1 MIKITQLKRLFATT
15 TVLGSMVLAMPAFSQ
30 SMEEAVRLT
39 IETNPTI
46 GVVTTNREAI
56 EEELDQAHGLYLPQ
70 VDLTLGVGP
79 EWTNDQ
85 TTRAAGRDNESLIRQ
100 DARIQLQQR
109 IFSGYETSYTVE
121 REKART
127 ESAARRVY
135 ENSEFIALDA
145 IGAYLEVIRQRELFA
160 LSKQNVDFHANILG
174 KLEER
179 LQGGVGTQ
187 ADVSQTRG
195 RLARAQAT
203 LSRTGNELGNAEAL
217 YTRIVGQYPGKLS
230 RPVVPTEA
238 LPQSIDQAVDLATLQ
253 NPTVRVN
260 EADVD
265 AADAEIGIATAAYYP
280 NVNLEA
286 ESNYREDA
294 NGTETYESDSNVL
307 LRMRW
312 NLFRGGIDRAARQ
325 EAVKRMHQAR
335 NARWEAVV
343 GANEEARRSWFTYQA
358 SAQQIEQLE
367 AAVID
372 LRNTRD
378 SYQQQFDVG
387 QRTLLDLLDAE
398 NELFTA
404 RGQLVSADINTARS
418 AYRLLASTG
427 QLLKTLNINAPEQAS
442 PVTKGFKES
451 IALD

>member
-1 MIKITQLKRLFATT
+1 MKTTTFKRLLATT
-15 TVLGSMVLAMPAFSQ
+15 AILATTLMTTPVMAQ
-30 SMEEAVRLT
+30 SMTDVVKLT
-39 IETNPTI
+39 LETNPTI
-46 GVVTTNREAI
+46 GVVATNREAI
-56 EEELDQAHGLYLPQ
+56 EEELDQARGLYLPQ
-70 VDLTLGVGP
+70 VDVTLGVGP
-79 EWTNDQ
+79 EQTSNT
-85 TTRAAGRDNESLIRQ
+85 TTRAAGEDPEDLVRQ

-109 IFSGYETSYTVE
+109 VFSGFDTKYRVE
-121 REKART
+121 REQART

-160 LSKQNVDFHANILG
+160 LSKQNVDFHANILA
-174 KLEER
+174 KLDQR
-179 LQGGVGTQ
+179 LQGGVGNQ

-195 RLARAQAT
+195 RLARSQST
-203 LSRTGNELGNAEAL
+203 LLRTGNDLGDAEAL
-217 YTRIVGQYPGKLS
+217 YTRIVGQYPGELT
-230 RPVVPTEA
+230 RPSIPVSA
-238 LPQSIDQAVDLATLQ
+238 LPQSMDQAVDMATLQ
-253 NPTVRVN
+253 NPTVRVS

-265 AADAEIGIATAAYYP
+265 AADAEIGIASAAFYP
-280 NVNLEA
+280 NFNIEA

-294 NGTETYESDSNVL
+294 GGVDTYEHDSNVL

-335 NARWEAVV
+335 NERWESVV
-343 GANEEARRSWFTYQA
+343 AANEEARRSWFGYQA
-358 SAQQIEQLE
+358 SAQQIQQLE
-367 AAVID
+367 QAVLD
-372 LRNTRD
+372 LRDTRD
-378 SYQQQFDVG
+378 AYQQQFEVG

-404 RGQLVSADINTARS
+404 RGQLVSADINTIRS

-427 QLLKTLNINAPEQAS
+427 QLLKTLNVAAPEQAT
-442 PVTKGFKES
+442 PVNSTFGDT

>member
-1 MIKITQLKRLFATT
+1 MKTT
-15 TVLGSMVLAMPAFSQ
+15 TLKCLLLTTAIFGAFLTTTPAMSQ
-30 SMEEAVRLT
+30 SMEDVVRLT
-39 IETNPTI
+39 LETNPTI
-46 GVVTTNREAI
+46 GVVATNREAI
-56 EEELDQAHGLYLPQ
+56 EEELEQARGLYLPQ
-70 VDLTLGVGP
+70 VDLSVGVGP
-79 EWTNDQ
+79 EHTSDS
-85 TTRAAGRDNESLIRQ
+85 TTRGAGEDPEKLVRQ
-100 DARIQLQQR
+100 DASLQIQQR
-109 IFSGYETSYTVE
+109 VFSGFDTTYRVE

-160 LSKQNVDFHANILG
+160 LSKQNVDFHANILA
-174 KLEER
+174 KLEQR

-203 LSRTGNELGNAEAL
+203 LSSTGNALGDAEAL
-217 YTRIVGQYPGKLS
+217 YTRIVGQYPGELM
-230 RPVVPTEA
+230 RPSIPVGA
-238 LPQSIDQAVDLATLQ
+238 LPQSMDQAVDMATLQ
-253 NPTVRVN
+253 NPTVKVS

-265 AADAEIGIATAAYYP
+265 AADAEIGIATAAFYP
-280 NVNLEA
+280 NVNIEA

-294 NGTETYESDSNVL
+294 GGIDTYEHDSNVL

-335 NARWEAVV
+335 QERWESVV
-343 GANEEARRSWFTYQA
+343 AANEEARRSWFSYQA
-358 SAQQIEQLE
+358 SAQQIQQLE
-367 AAVID
+367 SAVLD
-372 LRNTRD
+372 LRDTRD
-378 SYQQQFDVG
+378 SYQQQFEVG

-404 RGQLVSADINTARS
+404 RGQLVSADINTIRS

-427 QLLKTLNINAPEQAS
+427 ELLKTINIAPPDQAA
-442 PVTKGFKES
+442 PVNTTFGDT